1 MALPKKAVQE
11 DRRLERAQE
20 SASEALAQHRWHW
33 TLDESNAK
41 RVTFTEYAEAVGV
54 NRSTIAKMVKGY
66 DTWRSVRRDAR
77 DSLSEYIA
85 KAGMSVETAAAYEAV
100 AEARGISVQ
109 RVRDSRP
116 VEARRVREIARQRA
130 EDRGTP
136 IEEETTKAATWIVKS
151 EQAEESQRTERAK
164 RTSLRAVSVEEKV
177 RRMIR
182 IGIDALAELRGVE
195 LDNDSQELL
204 EGALVDLRAVAR
216 LLDMAIVGAVE
227 IDWDAEFSKL
237 AEVE

>member
-1 MALPKKAVQE
+1 MALAKKAVQE
-11 DRRLERAQE
+11 DRRLERAHDSTFE
-20 SASEALAQHRWHW
+20 VLCQHRWHW

-41 RVTFTEYAEAVGV
+41 RVSMREYAEAIGR
-54 NRSTIAKMVKGY
+54 NESTVRRQAKGY
-66 DTWRSVRRDAR
+66 ADWTAASRGRTLADCVATAS
-77 DSLSEYIA
+77 
-85 KAGMSVETAAAYEAV
+85 MSVETAAAYEAV
-100 AEARGISVQ
+100 AEARGVTVQSV
-109 RVRDSRP
+109 RNSRP
-116 VEARRVREIARQRA
+116 VEAKRVREIARQRA
-130 EDRGTP
+130 EDRGTT